1 MTTYQPEYRV
11 VCQGGLIESGSSLR
25 AVATQFA
32 TYTHAWA
39 TRNLH
44 HSLPQWKSV
53 RGLGEMVAHCMSR
66 VELHSPY
73 CTVGSERNGGEPIDN
88 KSAPR
93 FPSPHCYCTT
103 SCFKRVVYMCVAN
116 GKKEAREKNNTTRQ
130 QHEPKAPQ
138 HSAASVQ
145 LHSAFA
151 RVLPL
156 NDPNTM
162 CVLCICFIFFT
173 FCFCFLS
180 AREGECEYA
189 CTRFLESTVVHTD
202 Q

>member
-1 MTTYQPEYRV
+1 MTTYQPVYRV

-32 TYTHAWA
+32 TYTHALA
-39 TRNLH
+39 THNLH

-88 KSAPR
+88 KSAPL

-116 GKKEAREKNNTTRQ
+116 GKKEEREKNNTTRQ
-130 QHEPKAPQ
+130 QHGTKAPQ

-162 CVLCICFIFFT
+162 CVLCICFIFFI
-173 FCFCFLS
+173 FCCFLS
-180 AREGECEYA
+180 AS
-189 CTRFLESTVVHTD
+189 TRVPDFSRA